1 MTHTVLLV
9 DDVSSNVR
17 ILERMLSKSGY
28 NLITASSGQGA
39 LDIVRS
45 QDISCIL
52 LDVQMP
58 DIGGHEVAR
67 LIQQDPRTC
76 NIPIIFVTANKADEA
91 NVSDSYE
98 AGGVDYLVKPVIA
111 AVLRRKV
118 QIFCALQEK
127 EKQIR
132 QQFAEVEQKNRDLEK
147 LIEEMRAMDEAR
159 MESEIRYRS
168 LISLSPQPI
177 VVQVG
182 GAIVYY
188 NASAMQ
194 MLGVTSDVGVC
205 DRPFHEFVCETD
217 RDMVRDCLEH
227 IARSGG
233 RSDPL
238 ECKMIAPS
246 GEAPL
251 RHVEL
256 HIGCILYD
264 NEVGIQMAI
273 QDVTTHKQL
282 EQKLLLLSQADGLT
296 GLANRRA
303 LDEVLAREWSRAS
316 RDGHSLAML
325 MFDLDKFKNFNDNY
339 GHLAGDECLKQT
351 ARILK
356 SAAARPGDLAARF
369 GGEEFSI
376 LLPNTDI
383 AGARHVAE
391 AVIRNIEALHLP
403 HAQNRS
409 WSHVTISCGIAT
421 STMADCGSAENLI
434 HLADGAL
441 YAAKH
446 AGGNL
451 FRVHGELTAE

>member
-9 DDVSSNVR
+9 DDVPSNVR
-17 ILERMLSKSGY
+17 ILEKMLSKSGY
-28 NLITASSGQGA
+28 NLVSASSGQEA
-39 LDIVRS
+39 LDIARS
-45 QDISCIL
+45 QDISCML

-58 DIGGHEVAR
+58 DMSGHEVAR
-67 LIQQDPRTC
+67 LIQQDPRIC
-76 NIPIIFVTANKADEA
+76 NVPIIFVTASKADEA

-98 AGGVDYLVKPVIA
+98 AGGVDYLVKPVVA
-111 AVLRRKV
+111 AVLQRKV

-132 QQFAEVEQKNRDLEK
+132 KQFAEVEQKNRDLEK
-147 LIEEMRAMDEAR
+147 LIQEMRALDEAR

-168 LISLSPQPI
+168 LIGLSPQPI

-182 GAIVYY
+182 GAMVYY

-194 MLGVTSDVGVC
+194 MLGFTSDVEMCG
-205 DRPFHEFVCETD
+205 RPFHEFVSETD
-217 RDMVRDCLEH
+217 RDMVRERLEH

-238 ECKMIAPS
+238 ECTMIAVTGDP
-246 GEAPL
+246 PL

-264 NEVGIQMAI
+264 DEVGIQMAI

-282 EQKLLLLSQADGLT
+282 QEKLLQLSQADGLT

-303 LDEVLAREWSRAS
+303 LDEVMAREWGRAA
-316 RDGHSLAML
+316 RDDHDLAVL

-339 GHLAGDECLKQT
+339 GHLAGDDCLKQT
-351 ARILK
+351 ANILK

-376 LLPNTDI
+376 LLPNTDV

-391 AVIRNIEALHLP
+391 TVIRGIEALHIP
-403 HAQNRS
+403 HAHNRS

-421 STMADCGSAENLI
+421 SGMDDCYSAENLF

-446 AGGNL
+446 AGGNR
-451 FRVHGELTAE
+451 FRVHGEAG